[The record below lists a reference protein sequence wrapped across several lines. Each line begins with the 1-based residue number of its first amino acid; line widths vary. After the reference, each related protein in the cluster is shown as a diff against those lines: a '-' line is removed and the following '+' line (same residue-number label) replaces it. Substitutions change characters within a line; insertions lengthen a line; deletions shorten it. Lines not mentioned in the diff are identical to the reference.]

1 MNELKKEFEQ
11 SQANL
16 LQTTLDLVN
25 QQPPLTNHQLLTL
38 LSQRL
43 ATGQIKRELTSFGNY
58 LMTET
63 QQGTFKV
70 NLHDGQ
76 LTEPNK
82 EVNHA

>member
-1 MNELKKEFEQ
+1 MNQKEFAH

-16 LQTTLDLVN
+16 LQTTLDLINKPHLTN
-25 QQPPLTNHQLLTL
+25 QQLLIL
-38 LSQRL
+38 LRQRL
-43 ATGQIKRELTSFGNY
+43 ITGQIKRELTSFGHY

-70 NLHDGQ
+70 DLLDGQ

-82 EVNHA
+82 EANHA